1 MGAAPAGAPAGAP
14 ASAADAAAEVGS
26 GEDEAQ
32 PYNQGVDECI
42 YGNHP
47 ATLTDAAAA
56 NADFSTL
63 VAALNA
69 SGLINAFDDISQKV
83 TVFAPTNAAF
93 DALFAATNTTAEQIL
108 GQTDFLQKVLKY
120 HVVGDV
126 MPYADLTDGAT
137 MPTLLEGASLGASTA
152 TSDSTV
158 YSFGFPVGTTQ
169 TTAVTILG
177 EASNATVV
185 QGNVTRRNGSKFWG
199 KRKVG
204 GAGAGREIILMF
216 SFLFLLYLQS
226 DSLLGQPNPPKP
238 LRRRS
243 RSFNTHLIT

>member
-1 MGAAPAGAPAGAP
+1 MG
-14 ASAADAAAEVGS
+14 
-26 GEDEAQ
+26 
-32 PYNQGVDECI
+32 
-42 YGNHP
+42 
-47 ATLTDAAAA
+47 
-56 NADFSTL
+56 
-63 VAALNA
+63 NA

-158 YSFGFPVGTTQ
+158 LLPS
-169 TTAVTILG
+169 AAI
-177 EASNATVV
+177 S
-185 QGNVTRRNGSKFWG
+185 GSSK
-199 KRKVG
+199 
-204 GAGAGREIILMF
+204 
-216 SFLFLLYLQS
+216 
-226 DSLLGQPNPPKP
+226 
-238 LRRRS
+238 
-243 RSFNTHLIT
+243 

>member
-1 MGAAPAGAPAGAP
+1 MG
-14 ASAADAAAEVGS
+14 
-26 GEDEAQ
+26 

-47 ATLTDAAAA
+47 ATLTEAAAA
-56 NADFSTL
+56 TPDFSTL

-152 TSDSTV
+152 T
-158 YSFGFPVGTTQ
+158 
-169 TTAVTILG
+169 ILG

-185 QGNVTRRNGSKFWG
+185 QGNVWTCQGVIQVIDAVLLPSAAKH
-199 KRKVG
+199 KVY
-204 GAGAGREIILMF
+204 F
-216 SFLFLLYLQS
+216 SNF
-226 DSLLGQPNPPKP
+226 
-238 LRRRS
+238 S
-243 RSFNTHLIT
+243 RHC

>member
-1 MGAAPAGAPAGAP
+1 MG
-14 ASAADAAAEVGS
+14 
-26 GEDEAQ
+26 

-47 ATLTDAAAA
+47 ATLTEAAAA
-56 NADFSTL
+56 TPDFSTL
-63 VAALNA
+63 VAALDA

-137 MPTLLEGASLGASTA
+137 MPTLLEGASLGASAA
-152 TSDSTV
+152 TSDS
-158 YSFGFPVGTTQ
+158 
-169 TTAVTILG
+169 
-177 EASNATVV
+177 
-185 QGNVTRRNGSKFWG
+185 RRGQQRDRRAR
-199 KRKVG
+199 KRVDLPG
-204 GAGAGREIILMF
+204 CH
-216 SFLFLLYLQS
+216 SS
-226 DSLLGQPNPPKP
+226 H
-238 LRRRS
+238 RRRPPPF
-243 RSFNTHLIT
+243 RCHLWIEQVSKRWMEGTGT